1 MALVNPDAMITPGTA
16 RVRIWM
22 NPRLNVC
29 TCMEN
34 ADSKMRAGKKT
45 TMRRCGS
52 IILIGLQVYRFTGLQ
67 EERRWREGE
76 RGREKEER
84 ERESE
89 REKRTKGRNCI
100 SIND

>member
-1 MALVNPDAMITPGTA
+1 
-16 RVRIWM
+16 M

-52 IILIGLQVYRFTGLQ
+52 IILIGLQVYRFIGRK
-67 EERRWREGE
+67 EMERGRKEMERGSGREGE
-76 RGREKEER
+76 GGEGEGEGEEN
-84 ERESE
+84 E
-89 REKRTKGRNCI
+89 G
-100 SIND
+100 

>member
-52 IILIGLQVYRFTGLQ
+52 IILIGLQVYRFTGRK
-67 EERRWREGE
+67 EMERGRKEMERGSGREGE
-76 RGREKEER
+76 GGEGEGEGEEN
-84 ERESE
+84 E
-89 REKRTKGRNCI
+89 G
-100 SIND
+100 

>member
-52 IILIGLQVYRFTGLQ
+52 IILIGLQ

-76 RGREKEER
+76 RRWREGAGGREKGER
-84 ERESE
+84 ERE
-89 REKRTKGRNCI
+89 REKRTKDRNCI